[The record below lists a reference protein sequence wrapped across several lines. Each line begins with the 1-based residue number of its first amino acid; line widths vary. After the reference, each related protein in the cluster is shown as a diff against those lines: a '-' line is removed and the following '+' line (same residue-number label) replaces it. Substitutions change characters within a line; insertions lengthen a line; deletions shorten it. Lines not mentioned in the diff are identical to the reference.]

1 MLESLANAGSPKK
14 RRAELELRAFISSTD
29 LDLERRQ
36 SYSSCLDGLH
46 LLAWSSRDYRICF
59 LWRLAGSHEGLP
71 NSLSWMPTSFP

>member
-14 RRAELELRAFISSTD
+14 RRAELELMAFISSAD

-36 SYSSCLDGLH
+36 SYTSCLDGLH
-46 LLAWSSRDYRICF
+46 PFVWSSRDYRIFF

-71 NSLSWMPTSFP
+71 YSLSWVPTSFP